1 MHELVIPIWLLRF
14 AVASV
19 WIYEG
24 LWCKLMT
31 KSSHELEVI
40 ATMPYFDPTGFANA
54 LKMLGLVEL
63 GIAIWIMSGVAP
75 LACALVQTALLFGL
89 NTNGLLFA
97 RQVIHEP
104 LGMIVRNFSFLVL
117 VWVLAS
123 VDR

>member
-1 MHELVIPIWLLRF
+1 
-14 AVASV
+14 
-19 WIYEG
+19 
-24 LWCKLMT
+24 
-31 KSSHELEVI
+31 
-40 ATMPYFDPTGFANA
+40 MPYFGPTGFANA